1 MLHSS
6 SIVYLQ
12 AKTTRFPKGLWVLKK
27 YSAVLFISNPYHLL
41 YELRIQALATRN
53 QYVLKLLHQYASL
66 FIPFK
71 VILTVSG
78 QMLIFFIN
86 VMPFR
91 FSVTLRGSN
100 GSDKDIMSA
109 CVFVALVSQQDYW
122 AQVATI
128 STCFSCFTK
137 RFIFLNTVSL
147 GFSQG
152 ATKVHDFQA
161 R

>member
-1 MLHSS
+1 M
-6 SIVYLQ
+6 
-12 AKTTRFPKGLWVLKK
+12 
-27 YSAVLFISNPYHLL
+27 
-41 YELRIQALATRN
+41 
-53 QYVLKLLHQYASL
+53 
-66 FIPFK
+66 
-71 VILTVSG
+71 TVSE

-91 FSVTLRGSN
+91 FSVTLKGSN

-128 STCFSCFTK
+128 STCFSRFTK
-137 RFIFLNTVSL
+137 RFIFLNTVSP

-152 ATKVHDFQA
+152 PTKVKLDKSTGNQTLQQEAFSYNSQKCSPGEMERWFGFETNPVLCSKCVLLNFFDPLILLWKA
-161 R
+161 ETIKLDLLGYYID